1 MEKSNYIKPETVE
14 IEVETVEMLAQS
26 NDPSVP
32 VSPDEVDPN
41 LPGHSNFRRGSWGNL
56 WN

>member
-1 MEKSNYIKPETVE
+1 MNKSNYIKPETVE

-32 VSPDEVDPN
+32 VSPDEVDSS
-41 LPGHSNFRRGSWGNL
+41 LPGHSNFRRGSWGDL